1 MTGII
6 EIIFGVAVLMMSV
19 IAHEVSHGYAAALL
33 GDPTARMAGRLSLN
47 PVKHIDPVGSI
58 AVPLISYMLG
68 GFIFGWAK
76 PVPYNPYNLKNQRFG
91 PAIVAAAGPAM
102 NIAIAII
109 FGALVRFAA
118 PLGIANEAFYSLAI
132 MIVFINVLLALFN
145 LIPIPPLDGSKILSA
160 FLPSRYLSFMASL
173 EQYSFFAVIIFIL
186 LFWQSVVPVVYG
198 ITWFLVGGM

>member
-1 MTGII
+1 MIEGI
-6 EIIFGVAVLMMSV
+6 EIIFGIAVLMMSV

-76 PVPYNPYNLKNQRFG
+76 PVPYNPYNLRNQRFG
-91 PAIVAAAGPAM
+91 PAIVAVAGPAM
-102 NIAIAII
+102 NITIAVI
-109 FGALVRFAA
+109 FGVLVRFAV

-132 MIVFINVLLALFN
+132 IIVFINVLLALFN

-173 EQYSFFAVIIFIL
+173 EQYSFFAVIIFVL

>member
-1 MTGII
+1 MIEGI
-6 EIIFGVAVLMMSV
+6 EIIFGIAVLIMSV

-33 GDPTARMAGRLSLN
+33 GDPTARLAGRLSLN

-102 NIAIAII
+102 NIVIAII
-109 FGALVRFAA
+109 FGVLVRFAV
-118 PLGIANEAFYSLAI
+118 PFGIANEAFYSLASL
-132 MIVFINVLLALFN
+132 IVFINVLLALFN

>member
-1 MTGII
+1 MISGI
-6 EIIFGVAVLMMSV
+6 EIIFGIAVLIMSV

-33 GDPTARMAGRLSLN
+33 GDPTARLAGRLSLN

-58 AVPLISYMLG
+58 VVPLLSYMLG

-109 FGALVRFAA
+109 FGMLVRFAA

-160 FLPSRYLSFMASL
+160 FLPGRYLSFMASL

-186 LFWQSVVPVVYG
+186 LFWQSIVPVVYG
-198 ITWFLVGGM
+198 ITWFLVGGA

>member
-1 MTGII
+1 MIEGI
-6 EIIFGVAVLMMSV
+6 EIIFGIAVLIMSV
-19 IAHEVSHGYAAALL
+19 IAHEVSHGYAAAFL

-58 AVPLISYMLG
+58 AVPLLSYMLG

-76 PVPYNPYNLKNQRFG
+76 PVPYNPYNLRDQRWG

-109 FGALVRFAA
+109 FGMLVRFAA

-186 LFWQSVVPVVYG
+186 LFWQSIVPVVYG
-198 ITWFLVGGM
+198 ITWFLVGGV

>member
-102 NIAIAII
+102 NIVIAII

-132 MIVFINVLLALFN
+132 IIVFINVLLALFN

-173 EQYSFFAVIIFIL
+173 EQYSFFAVIIFVL

>member
-1 MTGII
+1 MIEGI
-6 EIIFGVAVLMMSV
+6 EIIFGIAVLIMSV

-58 AVPLISYMLG
+58 AVPLVSYMLG

-109 FGALVRFAA
+109 FGMLVRFAA
-118 PLGIANEAFYSLAI
+118 PLGIANEAFYSLAT

-186 LFWQSVVPVVYG
+186 LFWQSVVPVVDG

>member
-1 MTGII
+1 MIEGI
-6 EIIFGVAVLMMSV
+6 EIIFGIAVLMMSV

-76 PVPYNPYNLKNQRFG
+76 PVPYNPYNLRNQRFG
-91 PAIVAAAGPAM
+91 PAIVAVAGPAM
-102 NIAIAII
+102 NIVIAII

-132 MIVFINVLLALFN
+132 IIVFINVLLALFN

-173 EQYSFFAVIIFIL
+173 EQYSFFAVIIFVL

>member
-1 MTGII
+1 MIEGI
-6 EIIFGVAVLMMSV
+6 EIIFGIAVLIMSV

-33 GDPTARMAGRLSLN
+33 GDPTARLAGRLSLN

-58 AVPLISYMLG
+58 AVPLLSYMLG

-109 FGALVRFAA
+109 FGMLVRFAA

-173 EQYSFFAVIIFIL
+173 EQYSFFVVIIFIL
-186 LFWQSVVPVVYG
+186 LFWQSIVPVVYG
-198 ITWFLVGGM
+198 ITWSLVGGM